1 MYIIKYPWPIG
12 YTSLDGK
19 KVKLHLSRVGT
30 SKKEGSI
37 GEIINIYNDA
47 LGVKTLDGEILLTMI
62 QFEGKKKI
70 LVKDYLN
77 GVHDKESLLGKK
89 FI

>member
-1 MYIIKYPWPIG
+1 MQKSINLYWTEPLK
-12 YTSLDGK
+12 
-19 KVKLHLSRVGT
+19 VGT